1 MEESLGWS
9 RTTLSWALTI
19 KALCGM
25 SVGPLLGPLLD
36 RKHGPRLIMTL
47 GGLVLG
53 ISIILSG
60 MVTEVWQFYLF
71 FGLGYGVSSA
81 MTSTDIVTPTIVSKW
96 FIRLRGRALAISVMG
111 ISLGGLFFI
120 PIASFMVL
128 NFGWREAWYTL
139 GMAGLLLVVPA
150 SFIFIRRAPEDIGL
164 LPDGINSVERLCV
177 GSTSGLFNSS
187 VPVTSEREISW
198 SLRGALHTP
207 TLWVMVLAFSIGTAG
222 LGGFIVHAIPFMTD
236 NGYSDV
242 TASVYLV
249 VFSVVAAGVKPVWGF
264 LGEKIPVRY
273 LLGLAFGISA
283 TGMFLL
289 SWLDGGLFMGIVL
302 IAYGVGAGAFVPLM
316 NLMWANY
323 YGRNSL
329 GSIRGVFLPVTQ
341 VTLAISPLFSGY
353 VFDTAGT
360 YAPAFLI
367 FGLLFGFGMVAI
379 LLAKPP
385 MQRFTETM

>member
-25 SVGPLLGPLLD
+25 SIGPLLGPLLD
-36 RKHGPRLIMTL
+36 KKHGPRLIMTL
-47 GGLVLG
+47 GGLILG

-60 MVTEVWQFYLF
+60 VVTEVWQFYLF

-128 NFGWREAWYTL
+128 TFGWREAWYTL
-139 GMAGLLLVVPA
+139 GIIALFLVVPT

-164 LPDGINSVERLCV
+164 VPDGINFAEKLRSSYAL
-177 GSTSGLFNSS
+177 GLFNSPA
-187 VPVTSEREISW
+187 PVTSKGEISW
-198 SLRGALHTP
+198 SLKGALHTP
-207 TLWVMVLAFSIGTAG
+207 TLWIMVLTFSIGTAG

-242 TASVYLV
+242 TASAYLV
-249 VFSVVAAGVKPVWGF
+249 VFSVVAGVVKPVWGF

-273 LLGLAFGISA
+273 LLGFAFGISA
-283 TGMFLL
+283 TGMLLL
-289 SWLDGGLFMGIVL
+289 SWLDGGLFMGVVL
-302 IAYGVGAGAFVPLM
+302 IAYGIGAGAFVPLM

-323 YGRNSL
+323 YGRDSL

-341 VTLAISPLFSGY
+341 VILAISPLFSGY
-353 VFDTAGT
+353 VFDTVGT

-379 LLAKPP
+379 LVAKPP
-385 MQRFTETM
+385 TERFTRTV